1 MSCRKFLSL
10 LLVFGSSDALECDL
24 YIAESTIPNAG
35 LGVFSTVEKK
45 VGDNVGNGDVCF
57 PLIELDW
64 HNGYVFDSNPYFN
77 PFEDYVW
84 DGKTM
89 GMGKECDEVVTAL
102 WPGLDCAINC
112 NIPLENVKRSFPKHP
127 SHGTPLN
134 LPHRS
139 KDPGAGAITPY
150 RSAKTTVT
158 RHVPAG
164 GELFKFYGDQ
174 W

>member
-84 DGKTM
+84 D
-89 GMGKECDEVVTAL
+89 ERRPESRD
-102 WPGLDCAINC
+102 
-112 NIPLENVKRSFPKHP
+112 RS
-127 SHGTPLN
+127 
-134 LPHRS
+134 
-139 KDPGAGAITPY
+139 
-150 RSAKTTVT
+150 
-158 RHVPAG
+158 
-164 GELFKFYGDQ
+164 
-174 W
+174 